1 MRGTITIILFMA
13 DRKSIIAPS
22 VLAADFVEVGKALHT
37 AEEAGADWIHLD
49 VMDGRFVPPITFGA
63 QMVEAIRKRTELPL
77 DSHLMI
83 VDPSRQ
89 LDAFVEA
96 GTDRLTFHIEA
107 EVHAHRLL
115 GAIRDRGVKAGISIV
130 PSTPISAIT
139 ELLGDVDQILVMTVN
154 PGYGGQSLIPST
166 LKKIRQLAE
175 LREKGAGDYLIAM
188 DGGFGPAT
196 ARQIWDT
203 GVDIAV
209 MGSAFFKADNPMK
222 ALKECRPQDR

>member
-1 MRGTITIILFMA
+1 MTGAITIILSMA
-13 DRKSIIAPS
+13 DKKSIIAPS

-37 AEEAGADWIHLD
+37 VEKAGADWIHLD
-49 VMDGRFVPPITFGA
+49 VMDGHFVPPITFGA
-63 QMVEAIRKRTELPL
+63 QMVSAIRKRTKLPL

-83 VDPSRQ
+83 VEPSRQ

-107 EVHAHRLL
+107 EIHAHRLL
-115 GAIRDRGVKAGISIV
+115 SAIRERGVKAGISIV
-130 PSTPISAIT
+130 PSTPVSAIM

-166 LKKIRQLAE
+166 LQKIRQLAE
-175 LREKGAGDYLIAM
+175 LRDKGAGDYLIAM

-196 ARQIWDT
+196 AGQIWDT
-203 GVDIAV
+203 GADIAV
-209 MGSAFFKADNPMK
+209 MGSAFFRANDPIA
-222 ALKECRPQDR
+222 ALKECRLQDR